1 MVQRGLLG
9 VSSLD
14 GVHKVAE
21 FELAVRPEREQL
33 ASRGVGELE
42 LQRPLA
48 PLRWRK
54 GGRTHHRAETEV
66 VLAVIVRAE
75 LRESGLQ
82 LVEPVVGDGVGSVH
96 VLLDAGSEVLHRLVD
111 LGGEGQE
118 RADEQAA
125 NAGRPFGVVLDCV
138 QCAEG

>member
-1 MVQRGLLG
+1 MQCGLLG

-14 GVHKVAE
+14 GTHEVAE

-33 ASRGVGELE
+33 ASRGVGEFE
-42 LQRPLA
+42 LQRSLA

-54 GGRTHHRAETEV
+54 GGRKHHCAETKV

-82 LVEPVVGDGVGSVH
+82 LVEPVVRDGVGSIH

-118 RADEQAA
+118 RADEQTA
-125 NAGRPFGVVLDCV
+125 NARRPFGVMLDCV

>member
-1 MVQRGLLG
+1 MQCGLLG

-14 GVHKVAE
+14 SIHEVAE

-33 ASRGVGELE
+33 ASRGVGEFE
-42 LQRPLA
+42 LQRSLA

-82 LVEPVVGDGVGSVH
+82 LVEPVVRDGVGSIH

-125 NAGRPFGVVLDCV
+125 NARRPFGVMLDCV
-138 QCAEG
+138 QRAEG

>member
-1 MVQRGLLG
+1 MQCGLLG

-14 GVHKVAE
+14 DIHEVAE
-21 FELAVRPEREQL
+21 FELTVRPEREQL
-33 ASRGVGELE
+33 ASRGVGEFE
-42 LQRPLA
+42 LQRSLA

-54 GGRTHHRAETEV
+54 GGRTHHCAETEV

-82 LVEPVVGDGVGSVH
+82 LVEPVVRDGVGSIH

-125 NAGRPFGVVLDCV
+125 NTRRPFGVMLDCV
-138 QCAEG
+138 QRAEG